1 MAVHLPQT
9 QGQVAGPAGPNHAPG
24 LVPDPG
30 PTANT
35 GQVLQDTGWV
45 TLAKVASPSNA
56 NAATAGV
63 PVGGLYTST
72 ANPAPVYIRTA

>member
-1 MAVHLPQT
+1 MGLDLQQT
-9 QGQVAGPAGPNHAPG
+9 QGQAFGAAGSNHAPG

-30 PTANT
+30 STANS
-35 GQVLQDTGWV
+35 GQVLQDYGWNKLV
-45 TLAKVASPSNA
+45 QVSSPSNA

>member
-1 MAVHLPQT
+1 MAVELQQT
-9 QGQVAGPAGPNHAPG
+9 QGQAFGAAGANHSPG

-30 PTANT
+30 STANT
-35 GQVLQDTGWV
+35 GQVLQDSGWV
-45 TLAKVASPSNA
+45 TLAQVASPSNA
-56 NAATAGV
+56 NAASAGV